1 MTEIYWVLYSAGY
14 LLFAVIFLLFAKKL
28 FDGLTS
34 YSVNT
39 QLTAK
44 DNPAVGLLLS
54 GFLPVSYTH
63 LTLPTKRIV

>member
-14 LLFAVIFLLFAKKL
+14 LIFAVIFLLFAKKL
-28 FDGLTS
+28 FDVLTS

-44 DNPAVGLLLS
+44 DSSLV
-54 GFLPVSYTH
+54 
-63 LTLPTKRIV
+63 